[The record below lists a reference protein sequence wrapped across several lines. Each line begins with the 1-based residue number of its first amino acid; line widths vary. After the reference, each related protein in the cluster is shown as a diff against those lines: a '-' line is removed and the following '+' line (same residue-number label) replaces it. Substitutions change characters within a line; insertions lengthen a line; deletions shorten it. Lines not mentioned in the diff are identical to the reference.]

1 MKSLGFVSSIST
13 KNHCKFENQ
22 ILSKSNVDVSKHVVE
37 GSNNMAS
44 QSTHDIYRDMNSSVI
59 SSVSGTNMAK
69 CVIHNVGR
77 GWSKNPEVCQQTY
90 DWPSMS
96 SRDGVSLEGESR
108 RSSADGA
115 RHWKREHVVV
125 HEGSIMFNE
134 QDHAHQQTYSSSHA
148 KLDNL
153 SQDETGQKMKANHKE
168 VERYE
173 LGIDGNYNRKVCV
186 RLQGAK
192 SEHTSPTR
200 NFDVGLDHE
209 TKVNLLRYSSTPRRV
224 EVAKCDVDVTKCKGC
239 HGMRNDN
246 CGDAHEMNAMGAY
259 RSRGVEGVK
268 EDCENFRVQMRL
280 LKEKANDSRMR
291 EVEVEGNFAEHI
303 GSALRKDLRTPH
315 DVAKN
320 MIQHVEGIQDANGS
334 TIKSNPLNRTK
345 KVQKNLQSQTTV
357 CKMLAHPSQSSM
369 SSDSN
374 SSSESSTSSLSSLPL
389 SHYIQKLK
397 RLAPNSQ
404 CHVTSCATY
413 DTKMNPNIHQTHNI
427 VTPSNSSNDSS
438 TQQVVKH
445 DKYKSP
451 QSTTC
456 QTLTKTNHLSNDLK
470 KEKLGI
476 SACQNVSICHMSPP
490 KSMTCIRRHDEEL
503 GNVVVAKCGPMFAP
517 NLQNE
522 EEDGASNYKKQ
533 RSTTLIPSN
542 DNRPRHSTYCIN
554 EASPISNSNKVLMRW
569 TWVHNHKKCLIKN
582 NDMIINMVNKMYFMP

>member
-1 MKSLGFVSSIST
+1 
-13 KNHCKFENQ
+13 
-22 ILSKSNVDVSKHVVE
+22 
-37 GSNNMAS
+37 MAS
-44 QSTHDIYRDMNSSVI
+44 QSTHDSSRDTNSNVI

-77 GWSKNPEVCQQTY
+77 GWSKNHEACQQTY
-90 DWPSMS
+90 DWPTMS
-96 SRDGVSLEGESR
+96 NREGVSLEGESR
-108 RSSADGA
+108 RSSADGV

-134 QDHAHQQTYSSSHA
+134 QDHAHQQAYSSSHA
-148 KLDNL
+148 KLDNPI
-153 SQDETGQKMKANHKE
+153 QDEIGHKIKANRKE
-168 VERYE
+168 MERYE
-173 LGIDGNYNRKVCV
+173 LGVDGNYNRKVCV

-209 TKVNLLRYSSTPRRV
+209 TKVNLLRYSSTPRRT
-224 EVAKCDVDVTKCKGC
+224 EIAKCDVDVTKCKGC
-239 HGMRNDN
+239 HGLRNNN

-259 RSRGVEGVK
+259 KSRGVEGVK

-291 EVEVEGNFAEHI
+291 EVEAEGNFAEHM

-315 DVAKN
+315 DIAKN
-320 MIQHVEGIQDANGS
+320 LIQHVEGIQGTKGS
-334 TIKSNPLNRTK
+334 NNKSNPLNQTK
-345 KVQKNLQSQTTV
+345 KVPKNLESQTTV
-357 CKMLAHPSQSSM
+357 REMVAHPSHPSM

-404 CHVTSCATY
+404 CHGTSCTTY
-413 DTKMNPNIHQTHNI
+413 DTKMNPNIHQTQYS
-427 VTPSNSSNDSS
+427 VTPSSSSNDAS

-445 DKYKSP
+445 DKYRSP
-451 QSTTC
+451 QITTC

-470 KEKLGI
+470 KQKLGI
-476 SACQNVSICHMSPP
+476 SACQNVSICHISPP
-490 KSMTCIRRHDEEL
+490 KSMTCIRRRDEEL

-517 NLQNE
+517 NLQSE
-522 EEDGASNYKKQ
+522 EEGGASIYKKQ

-542 DNRPRHSTYCIN
+542 DNCPQHSTYCIN
-554 EASPISNSNKVLMRW
+554 EASPIHNSNEVIMRW
-569 TWVHNHKKCLIKN
+569 TLVQIT
-582 NDMIINMVNKMYFMP
+582 KMLDRKE